1 MKKQKPQ
8 IVFIIVLAL
17 YFLLNG
23 FIPRKENNAL
33 QSYSNELQ
41 AEGWSKKVAEHIA
54 KVELKII
61 PIDTLYVSYM
71 ED

>member
-8 IVFIIVLAL
+8 IVFIIVLAA

-23 FIPRKENNAL
+23 LIPRKENKVF

-41 AEGWSKKVAEHIA
+41 AEGWSKAAADHIA
-54 KVELKII
+54 KVELKLIQE
-61 PIDTLYVSYM
+61 DSLYMAYM